1 MKSPQSHDKFLIL
14 QQKSLDILAIQE
26 AHCPENQF
34 QSWKEFF
41 SPKISYWSHYC
52 GFIISPNQQFSNL
65 QQFKFDNH
73 LEFNDR
79 LISIDIVFENQQ
91 ITILN
96 IYAPNDFPSRTLFF
110 NLICNLKF
118 SNEITIMGDFNQI
131 DHPSF
136 DKFPPLEKHQQTWEA
151 FNNLKFS
158 LNVSDCV
165 TPSGFDI
172 SLMTRVILD
181 GPRIVLASR
190 IDLILISNNLTDFK
204 SSYKSSISNIS
215 DHNLASILF
224 SKIAKTP
231 NTKWDKINPI
241 SLQNPAIVSQ
251 LSKFL
256 ISKTKGNVD
265 FNQWITINKQIIQYY
280 SKIGS

>member
-1 MKSPQSHDKFLIL
+1 M
-14 QQKSLDILAIQE
+14 
-26 AHCPENQF
+26 C
-34 QSWKEFF
+34 
-41 SPKISYWSHYC
+41 
-52 GFIISPNQQFSNL
+52 
-65 QQFKFDNH
+65 
-73 LEFNDR
+73 
-79 LISIDIVFENQQ
+79 
-91 ITILN
+91 
-96 IYAPNDFPSRTLFF
+96 
-110 NLICNLKF
+110 
-118 SNEITIMGDFNQI
+118 DFNQI
-131 DHPSF
+131 DHPSL

-151 FNNLKFS
+151 FNNLKFL

-204 SSYKSSISNIS
+204 SSYKLSISNIS

-231 NTKWDKINPI
+231 KTKWDKINPI

-265 FNQWITINKQIIQYY
+265 LNQWITIIRKIVQYY